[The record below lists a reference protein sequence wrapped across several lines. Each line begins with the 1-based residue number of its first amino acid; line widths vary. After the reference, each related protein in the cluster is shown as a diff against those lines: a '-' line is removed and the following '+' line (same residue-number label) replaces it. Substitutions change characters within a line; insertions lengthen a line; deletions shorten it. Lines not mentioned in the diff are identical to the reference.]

1 MLHIWECVSFCLVVR
16 VEAEGT
22 GSVKHIL
29 NENETNFLR
38 SSEKKLCYIV
48 LTTCSDTELTIHSDF
63 CDTVILCCQWE
74 SRNQNLMLI
83 YPHNPPVMV
92 AQGERGVHLNLKW
105 SLWWRSL
112 LKSMMIKWRE
122 HLLCAPTYGLP
133 HIVVSHLLS
142 RTL

>member
-48 LTTCSDTELTIHSDF
+48 LTTCSDTELTIQSDF
-63 CDTVILCCQWE
+63 FDTVILDCQ
-74 SRNQNLMLI
+74 
-83 YPHNPPVMV
+83 
-92 AQGERGVHLNLKW
+92 
-105 SLWWRSL
+105 
-112 LKSMMIKWRE
+112 
-122 HLLCAPTYGLP
+122 
-133 HIVVSHLLS
+133 
-142 RTL
+142 